1 MTFTS
6 DSWRPKHI
14 KLYHPEYLQV
24 ARQNNMTICSTPRC
38 IEPAQRREL
47 NAIKDSVEGL
57 DTIPYLEHFENIAD
71 SQSPPP
77 PPPLPRTEIYPGA
90 GAWLINFF
98 AGPWEHDAQ
107 GCLETNLQNNP
118 YYLLVMREEY
128 KYIQCGI
135 KKKDMKT
142 YYDNVLK
149 EEITALQFPGFKNV
163 GGIQTLV
170 ARMPDDQALGEWELQ
185 TLNDMRWS
193 DNHQCPIRC
202 CSRDIIKSMRWLM
215 WQPAYAENLSYAP
228 QCCLDSDTPPKLL
241 YTEMHTSD

>member
-1 MTFTS
+1 
-6 DSWRPKHI
+6 
-14 KLYHPEYLQV
+14 
-24 ARQNNMTICSTPRC
+24 MTICSMPRC

-77 PPPLPRTEIYPGA
+77 PPPLPLTEIYPGT
-90 GAWLINFF
+90 GARLINYF
-98 AGPWEHDAQ
+98 AGPWEPDAQ

-118 YYLLVMREEY
+118 YYLLVTREEY

-135 KKKDMKT
+135 KKKGMKA

-149 EEITALQFPGFKNV
+149 EEITALQFPSFKNV

-170 ARMPDDQALGEWELQ
+170 ASMPDDLSRRKKVQRYLGIIEERYERCGR
-185 TLNDMRWS
+185 NCVRERRRRWKT
-193 DNHQCPIRC
+193 RRKR
-202 CSRDIIKSMRWLM
+202 RDGGSII
-215 WQPAYAENLSYAP
+215 
-228 QCCLDSDTPPKLL
+228 
-241 YTEMHTSD
+241 